1 MVTSECAK
9 STSNILLGTC
19 IAPGLDRLSCNLLPM
34 TDFFFFLMNHFHL
47 GNKSWSDRKYTPRQM
62 TCKASI
68 LLCQDMT

>member
-34 TDFFFFLMNHFHL
+34 TDFFFFFNESF
-47 GNKSWSDRKYTPRQM
+47 SFRKQILVRQEIYSK
-62 TCKASI
+62 TND
-68 LLCQDMT
+68 L